1 MGYNTQETYF
11 KVVLPVN
18 VIDRSVEFLDVG
30 NMLLYLI
37 EMVSPI
43 FHIVNWTLRN
53 KRLFKWS

>member
-1 MGYNTQETYF
+1 MGYNIQETYF

-43 FHIVNWTLRN
+43 LHIVNGTLFNER
-53 KRLFKWS
+53 